1 MGANLDLTLD
11 LLGGSILLGAALVLV
26 SILLG
31 HLTAKTGF
39 PMLLIFL
46 VIGMLAGEEGPGGVA
61 FNDYALS
68 FWLGNIALAVILLDG
83 GLRTQFSMFRVA
95 LKPASTLATIGV
107 LLTCGL
113 LTLSGYFLL
122 GISWTSAFLFGAIV
136 SSTDAAAVFALLN
149 GSGLRLNERVLTT
162 LEVES
167 GLNDP
172 MAVFLTLIAILV
184 ASATSGMLPIEVD
197 ALGLALMAVQQVGIG
212 LIVPVA
218 SAYGF
223 RTLIRLLKVEAS
235 HNHGLNALLLIAA
248 GLTVYGL
255 STLLGGSGFLSIYVF
270 GVLLADL
277 RGRFV
282 RTVIP
287 AMDGLAWLFQAS
299 MFLLLGLLV
308 VPSDVLKMAVPGLVL
323 AFLLMFVIRPLAV
336 CLCLWPFKFTL
347 KEMGFVS
354 WVGLRGA
361 VPIIL
366 ALFPI
371 MAGVDPQREMLSLAL
386 MAVLLSLLVQG
397 VSLSHVARALGMVLP
412 DVKDRQASRKVFGD
426 FLLDG
431 EAPAQDI
438 ADFYGLDLKAK
449 PGQTM
454 SDWLALALD
463 KPPVVGD
470 EFDVSGHAL
479 MVSDMEGGRIK
490 KVGVRPLS

>member
-1 MGANLDLTLD
+1 MQETLD
-11 LLGGSILLGAALVLV
+11 LLGGSILLGALLVLV

-31 HLTAKTGF
+31 QFTARTGF

-46 VIGMLAGEEGPGGVA
+46 VIGMLAGEDGPGGVA
-61 FNDYALS
+61 FDDYALS

-83 GLRTQFSMFRVA
+83 GLRTQVSMFRVA
-95 LKPASTLATIGV
+95 LKPAAMLATVGV
-107 LLTCGL
+107 LLTCAM
-113 LTLSGYFLL
+113 LTLAGHLL
-122 GISWTSAFLFGAIV
+122 VGLSWTSAFLFGAIV

-172 MAVFLTLIAILV
+172 MAVFLTLVAILFASVSASPSANV
-184 ASATSGMLPIEVD
+184 AAAQFDV
-197 ALGLALMAVQQVGIG
+197 LGLALMATQQIGVG
-212 LIVPVA
+212 LIVPVIT
-218 SAYGF
+218 AYGF
-223 RTLIRLLKVEAS
+223 RALVRILKIEAS

-248 GLTVYGL
+248 GLTVFGL
-255 STLLGGSGFLSIYVF
+255 STVFGGSGFLSIYVF

-277 RGRFV
+277 KGRFV

-308 VPSDVLKMAVPGLVL
+308 MPSEVLKMAGPGLVL
-323 AFLLMFVIRPLAV
+323 AFALMFVIRPLAV
-336 CLCLWPFKFTL
+336 WVCLIPFKFTVR
-347 KEMGFVS
+347 EIGFVA

-371 MAGVDPQREMLSLAL
+371 MAGVDPRHDMLSLAL

-412 DVKDRQASRKVFGD
+412 DADDRKASRKVFGD
-426 FLLDG
+426 FMLDG
-431 EAPAQDI
+431 AAPAQDV
-438 ADFYGLDLKAK
+438 ADFYGLQLVAM

-454 SDWLALALD
+454 ADWLTQALD

-470 EFDVSGHAL
+470 EFDISGHAL
-479 MVSDMEGGRIK
+479 MVSEMEGGRIT
-490 KVGVRPLS
+490 KVGVRPIN

>member
-1 MGANLDLTLD
+1 MQETLD
-11 LLGGSILLGAALVLV
+11 LLGGSILLGALLVLV

-31 HLTAKTGF
+31 QFTAKTGF

-46 VIGMLAGEEGPGGVA
+46 VIGMLAGEDGPGRVE

-95 LKPASTLATIGV
+95 LKPAAMLATLGV
-107 LLTCGL
+107 LLTCGM
-113 LTLSGYFLL
+113 LTLAGHFLMGL
-122 GISWTSAFLFGAIV
+122 SWTSAFLFGAIV

-172 MAVFLTLIAILV
+172 MAVFLTLVAILV
-184 ASATSGMLPIEVD
+184 ASASLNSAVAQFDI
-197 ALGLALMAVQQVGIG
+197 LGLSLMAIQQIGVG
-212 LIVPVA
+212 LIVPVI
-218 SAYGF
+218 SAYAF
-223 RTLIRLLKVEAS
+223 RALIRILRIEAS

-248 GLTVYGL
+248 GLTVFGL
-255 STLLGGSGFLSIYVF
+255 STMLEGSGFLSIYVF

-277 RGRFV
+277 KGRFV

-308 VPSDVLKMAVPGLVL
+308 MPSEVIKMAIPGLVL
-323 AFLLMFVIRPLAV
+323 ALMLMFVIRPLAV
-336 CLCLWPFKFTL
+336 WVCLVPFKFTL
-347 KEMGFVS
+347 REIGFVA

-371 MAGVDPQREMLSLAL
+371 MAGVDPGHEMLSLAF
-386 MAVLLSLLVQG
+386 MAVLLSLLIQG

-412 DVKDRQASRKVFGD
+412 DADDRKASRKVFGD
-426 FLLDG
+426 FMLDG
-431 EAPAQDI
+431 AAPAQDV
-438 ADFYGLDLKAK
+438 ADFYGLKLDSR

-454 SDWLALALD
+454 ADWLAQALD

-470 EFDVSGHAL
+470 EFDISGHAL
-479 MVSDMEGGRIK
+479 MVSEMDGGRIT
-490 KVGVRPLS
+490 KVGVRPIH

>member
-1 MGANLDLTLD
+1 MQETLD
-11 LLGGSILLGAALVLV
+11 LLGGSILLGALLVLV

-31 HLTAKTGF
+31 QFTAKTGF

-46 VIGMLAGEEGPGGVA
+46 VIGMLAGEDGPGRVA

-95 LKPASTLATIGV
+95 LKPAAMLATLGV
-107 LLTCGL
+107 LLTCGM
-113 LTLSGYFLL
+113 LTLAGHFLMGL
-122 GISWTSAFLFGAIV
+122 SWTSAFLFGAIV

-172 MAVFLTLIAILV
+172 MAVFLTLVAILV
-184 ASATSGMLPIEVD
+184 ASASLNSAVAQFDI
-197 ALGLALMAVQQVGIG
+197 LGLSLMAIQQIGVG
-212 LIVPVA
+212 LIVPVI
-218 SAYGF
+218 SAYAF
-223 RTLIRLLKVEAS
+223 RALIRILRIEAS

-248 GLTVYGL
+248 GLTVFGL
-255 STLLGGSGFLSIYVF
+255 STMLEGSGFLSIYVF

-277 RGRFV
+277 KGRFV

-308 VPSDVLKMAVPGLVL
+308 MPSEVIKMAIPGLVL
-323 AFLLMFVIRPLAV
+323 ALMLMFVIRPLAV
-336 CLCLWPFKFTL
+336 WVCLVPFKFTL
-347 KEMGFVS
+347 REIGFVA

-371 MAGVDPQREMLSLAL
+371 MAGVDPGHEMLSLAF
-386 MAVLLSLLVQG
+386 MAVLLSLLIQG

-412 DVKDRQASRKVFGD
+412 DADDRKASRKVFGD
-426 FLLDG
+426 FMLDG
-431 EAPAQDI
+431 AAPAQDV
-438 ADFYGLDLKAK
+438 ADFYGLKLDSR

-454 SDWLALALD
+454 ADWLAQALD

-470 EFDVSGHAL
+470 EFDISGHAL
-479 MVSDMEGGRIK
+479 MVSEMDGGRIT
-490 KVGVRPLS
+490 KVGVRPIH

>member
-1 MGANLDLTLD
+1 MHATLD
-11 LLGGSILLGAALVLV
+11 LLGGSILIGALLVLV

-31 HLTAKTGF
+31 QFTARTGF
-39 PMLLIFL
+39 PMLLVFL
-46 VIGMLAGEEGPGGVA
+46 VIGMLAGEDGPGGVQ

-68 FWLGNIALAVILLDG
+68 FWIGNIALAVILLDG

-95 LKPASTLATIGV
+95 LKPAAMLATLGV
-107 LLTCGL
+107 LLTCGML
-113 LTLSGYFLL
+113 ALAGHFLMGLSW
-122 GISWTSAFLFGAIV
+122 ISAFLFGAIV

-172 MAVFLTLIAILV
+172 MAVFLTLIATLF
-184 ASATSGMLPIEVD
+184 ASASANVATAPID
-197 ALGLALMAVQQVGIG
+197 ALGLSLMAIQQIGVG
-212 LIVPVA
+212 LITPA
-218 SAYGF
+218 ISAYAF
-223 RTLIRLLKVEAS
+223 RSLVRILKIEAS

-248 GLTVYGL
+248 GLTVFGL
-255 STLLGGSGFLSIYVF
+255 STILGGSGFLSVYVF

-277 RGRFV
+277 KGRFV

-308 VPSDVLKMAVPGLVL
+308 MPSEVLKMAAPGLVL
-323 AFLLMFVIRPLAV
+323 ALALMFVIRPLSVWV
-336 CLCLWPFKFTL
+336 CLIPFKFTAR
-347 KEMGFVS
+347 EIGFVA

-371 MAGVDPQREMLSLAL
+371 MAGVDPQHEMLSLAL

-397 VSLSHVARALGMVLP
+397 VSLSHVARGLGMVLP
-412 DVKDRQASRKVFGD
+412 DVDDRQARRRVFGD
-426 FLLDG
+426 FMLDG
-431 EAPAQDI
+431 AAPAVDV
-438 ADFYGLDLKAK
+438 ADFYGLALGAM

-454 SDWLALALD
+454 ADWLTQALD

-470 EFDVSGHAL
+470 EFDVSGYAL
-479 MVSDMEGGRIK
+479 MVSDMEGGRIT
-490 KVGVRPLS
+490 KVGVRPLG

>member
-1 MGANLDLTLD
+1 MQETLD
-11 LLGGSILLGAALVLV
+11 LLGGSILLGALLVLV

-31 HLTAKTGF
+31 QFTAKTGF

-46 VIGMLAGEEGPGGVA
+46 VIGMLAGEDGPGRVE

-95 LKPASTLATIGV
+95 LKPAAMLATFGV
-107 LLTCGL
+107 LLTCGM
-113 LTLSGYFLL
+113 LTLAGHFLMGL
-122 GISWTSAFLFGAIV
+122 SWTSAFLFGAIV

-172 MAVFLTLIAILV
+172 MAVFLTLVAILV
-184 ASATSGMLPIEVD
+184 ASASLNSAVAQFDI
-197 ALGLALMAVQQVGIG
+197 LGLSLMAIQQIGVG
-212 LIVPVA
+212 LIVPVI
-218 SAYGF
+218 SAYAF
-223 RTLIRLLKVEAS
+223 RALIRILRIEAS

-248 GLTVYGL
+248 GLTVFGL
-255 STLLGGSGFLSIYVF
+255 STMLEGSGFLSIYVF

-277 RGRFV
+277 KGRFV

-308 VPSDVLKMAVPGLVL
+308 MPSEVIKMAIPGLVL
-323 AFLLMFVIRPLAV
+323 ALMLMFVIRPLAV
-336 CLCLWPFKFTL
+336 WACLVPFKFTL
-347 KEMGFVS
+347 REIGFVA

-371 MAGVDPQREMLSLAL
+371 MAGVDPGHEMLSLAF
-386 MAVLLSLLVQG
+386 MAVLLSLLIQG

-412 DVKDRQASRKVFGD
+412 DADDRKASRKVFGD
-426 FLLDG
+426 FMLDG
-431 EAPAQDI
+431 AAPAQDV
-438 ADFYGLDLKAK
+438 ADFYGLKLDSR

-454 SDWLALALD
+454 ADWLAQALD

-470 EFDVSGHAL
+470 EFDISGHAL
-479 MVSDMEGGRIK
+479 MVSEMDGGRIT
-490 KVGVRPLS
+490 KVGVRPIH

>member
-1 MGANLDLTLD
+1 MQETLD
-11 LLGGSILLGAALVLV
+11 LLGGSILLGALLVLV

-31 HLTAKTGF
+31 QFTAKTGF

-46 VIGMLAGEEGPGGVA
+46 VIGMLAGEDGPGRVE

-68 FWLGNIALAVILLDG
+68 FWLGNIALAVILLAG
-83 GLRTQFSMFRVA
+83 GLSTQFSMFRVA
-95 LKPASTLATIGV
+95 LKPAAMLATLGV
-107 LLTCGL
+107 LLTCGM
-113 LTLSGYFLL
+113 LTLAGHFLMGL
-122 GISWTSAFLFGAIV
+122 SWTSAFLFGAIV

-172 MAVFLTLIAILV
+172 MAVFLTLVAILV
-184 ASATSGMLPIEVD
+184 ASASLNSAVAQFDI
-197 ALGLALMAVQQVGIG
+197 LGLSLMAIQQIGVG
-212 LIVPVA
+212 LIVPVI
-218 SAYGF
+218 SAYAF
-223 RTLIRLLKVEAS
+223 RALIRILRIEAS

-248 GLTVYGL
+248 GLTVFGL
-255 STLLGGSGFLSIYVF
+255 STMLEGSGFLSIYVF

-277 RGRFV
+277 KGRFV

-308 VPSDVLKMAVPGLVL
+308 MPSEVIKMAIPGLVL
-323 AFLLMFVIRPLAV
+323 ALMLMFVIRPLAV
-336 CLCLWPFKFTL
+336 WVCLVPFKFTL
-347 KEMGFVS
+347 REIGFVA

-371 MAGVDPQREMLSLAL
+371 MAGVDPGHEMLSLAF
-386 MAVLLSLLVQG
+386 MAVLLSLLIQG

-412 DVKDRQASRKVFGD
+412 DADDRKASRKVFGD
-426 FLLDG
+426 FMLDG
-431 EAPAQDI
+431 AAPAQDV
-438 ADFYGLDLKAK
+438 ADFYGLKLDSR

-454 SDWLALALD
+454 ADWLAQALD

-470 EFDVSGHAL
+470 EFDISGHAL
-479 MVSDMEGGRIK
+479 MVSEMDGGRIT
-490 KVGVRPLS
+490 KVGVRPIH

>member
-1 MGANLDLTLD
+1 MQETLD
-11 LLGGSILLGAALVLV
+11 LLGGSILLGALLVLV

-31 HLTAKTGF
+31 QFTAKTGF

-46 VIGMLAGEEGPGGVA
+46 VIGMLAGEDGPGRVE

-95 LKPASTLATIGV
+95 LKPAAMLATFGV
-107 LLTCGL
+107 LLTCGM
-113 LTLSGYFLL
+113 LTLAGHFLMGL
-122 GISWTSAFLFGAIV
+122 SWTSAFLFGAIV

-172 MAVFLTLIAILV
+172 MAVFLTLVAILV
-184 ASATSGMLPIEVD
+184 ASASLNSAVAQFDI
-197 ALGLALMAVQQVGIG
+197 LGLSLMAIQQIGVG
-212 LIVPVA
+212 LIVPVI
-218 SAYGF
+218 SAYAF
-223 RTLIRLLKVEAS
+223 RALIRILRIEAS

-248 GLTVYGL
+248 GLTVFGL
-255 STLLGGSGFLSIYVF
+255 STMLDGSGFLSIYVF

-277 RGRFV
+277 KGRFV

-308 VPSDVLKMAVPGLVL
+308 MPSEVIKMAIPGLVL
-323 AFLLMFVIRPLAV
+323 ALMLMFVIRPLAV
-336 CLCLWPFKFTL
+336 WVCLVPFKFTL
-347 KEMGFVS
+347 REIGFVA

-371 MAGVDPQREMLSLAL
+371 MAGVDPGHEMLSLAF
-386 MAVLLSLLVQG
+386 MAVLLSLLIQG

-412 DVKDRQASRKVFGD
+412 DADDRKASRKVFGD
-426 FLLDG
+426 FMLDG
-431 EAPAQDI
+431 AAPAQDV
-438 ADFYGLDLKAK
+438 ADFYGLKLDSR

-454 SDWLALALD
+454 ADWLAQALD

-470 EFDVSGHAL
+470 EFDISGHAL
-479 MVSDMEGGRIK
+479 MVSEMDGGRIT
-490 KVGVRPLS
+490 KVGVRPIH